1 MMSQVFIL
9 ICIVEVIRLSDSLIN
24 CTRIALQVELVFGMG
39 YVLLD
44 YVMMQGKLGPHSWHF
59 VYRALLSADTVHLK
73 NRDVFEDNN
82 FKARPT
88 VFKAF
93 GVSRVRIRV
102 NVRVYSQILG

>member
-1 MMSQVFIL
+1 MMSQVFTL
-9 ICIVEVIRLSDSLIN
+9 ICIVEMIRLSDSLIN

-44 YVMMQGKLGPHSWHF
+44 YVMMQGKLGPHSRHF

-102 NVRVYSQILG
+102 NVGVYSQILG